1 MLLSTDFGAVRELR
15 MQRPPANALSP
26 DLIAA
31 LRVAVTE
38 APKTGAE
45 AVVLSGAPGM
55 FSGGLDVPSLLVL
68 DRDGMRAVWED
79 FYGLMGALATSPIPI
94 AAAITGHS
102 PAGGAVLAM
111 FCDYRVMAD
120 GEFKIG
126 LNEVQVGLPMPAA
139 IHAALVRLVGP
150 HRAERLSV
158 GGVMLSPRE
167 AHRIGFVDDLAPT
180 ESVVAAAL
188 AWCERLLKLPA
199 VARAKTRALARADL
213 AALFT
218 WTRGREVDSV
228 IDDWFSAETQAAMHA
243 LVERLKKK

>member
-1 MLLSTDFGAVRELR
+1 MLLSTDFGPVRELR
-15 MQRPPANALSP
+15 LQRPPANALNP

-31 LRVAVTE
+31 LRAAVSD
-38 APKTGAE
+38 ASKTGAE
-45 AVVLSGAPGM
+45 ALVLSGAPGM
-55 FSGGLDVPSLLVL
+55 FSGGLDVPSLIEL
-68 DRDGMRAVWED
+68 DRDGIRAVWED

-139 IHAALVRLVGP
+139 IHAALVRLVGA
-150 HRAERLSV
+150 HRAELLAV
-158 GGVMLSPRE
+158 GGMMVSPRE
-167 AHRIGFVDDLAPT
+167 AQRIGFVDDLAPT
-180 ESVVAAAL
+180 DEVVAAAF

-199 VARAKTRALARADL
+199 VARAKTRTLARADL

-218 WTRGREVDSV
+218 WTRGREVDAV
-228 IDDWFSAETQAAMHA
+228 IEDWFSAETQGAMHA
-243 LVERLKKK
+243 LVDRLRKK